1 MEEYLQCTTVLI
13 TVLTILTWSLLLVA
27 LQQAGRRDRPSWSRY
42 SSRPDT
48 TMSCRNRAGSILA
61 LVKLLLLFGELQLAL
76 PE

>member
-27 LQQAGRRDRPSWSRY
+27 LQQAGRRDRPSWSRD

-48 TMSCRNRAGSILA
+48 TMSCLNRAGRILA